1 MSPNKP
7 VAVITG
13 ASRGLGRALAET
25 FAKQRYQ
32 LALVARSKKELV
44 VLTQK
49 INQLGE
55 HAEYFVLDLTATDC
69 IEPCIESIMQ
79 TFGRIDVLINN
90 AGAGSYKPLLE
101 HSVEEIESMIAL
113 NLTAPILWCR
123 KVSQIMMQQGNGHI
137 INIGSDLARKP
148 MANMAPYVASK
159 HGLFGFSQSLLREV
173 KEHGVRVSSVNS
185 GIIDTCF
192 GDSEEGSQDPK
203 AALQPKYLAELI
215 YSLVNQPEYQLIDEL
230 VVHPLHQD
238 F

>member
-1 MSPNKP
+1 MSSNQS

-25 FAKQRYQ
+25 FAKQHYQ
-32 LALVARSKKELV
+32 LALVARSEKELAQ
-44 VLTQK
+44 LTQT

-69 IEPCIESIMQ
+69 IEPCIENIMQ
-79 TFGRIDVLINN
+79 KYGRIDVLINN
-90 AGAGSYKPLLE
+90 AGAGAYKPLLE
-101 HSVEEIESMIAL
+101 YSVEEIESMITL

-123 KVSQIMMQQGNGHI
+123 KVSDIMIQQGKGHI
-137 INIGSDLARKP
+137 VNIGSDLARKP
-148 MANMAPYVASK
+148 LANMAPYVATK

-173 KEHGVRVSSVNS
+173 KDQGVRVSTVNS

-192 GDSEEGSQDPK
+192 GDNEEGTQDPK
-203 AALQPKYLAELI
+203 TALQPKHLAELI